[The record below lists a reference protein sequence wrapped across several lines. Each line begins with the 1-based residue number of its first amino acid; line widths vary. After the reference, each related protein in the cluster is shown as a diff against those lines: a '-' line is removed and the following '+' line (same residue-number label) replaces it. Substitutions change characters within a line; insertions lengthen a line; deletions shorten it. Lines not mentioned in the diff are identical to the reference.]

1 MNLKRLFVNALAAI
15 GLTAAAPAVAEPI
28 LLDADS
34 VGESFTISFD
44 GFVDGGPSI
53 DGLGS
58 ELTLTLTGVEHG
70 TYTFDYALTNVGAGG
85 DHINSRV
92 SGFAFN
98 TDPDIDSASSTGT
111 YGYTNTSSNYPNGI
125 GTVDVCFQARRT
137 GSCAGG
143 GSGGVFENDTGSGTL
158 SLNFGTAPAA
168 LTLDDFF
175 VRYQSISG
183 IDGVTSA
190 SGRQTSTTSGANTT
204 SGGTTSGTDV
214 PEPGMMLLF
223 ALAVLGLAIGTR
235 PRRVQPSPAGL
246 AYA

>member
-1 MNLKRLFVNALAAI
+1 MNLKRLFLRALAIVGVA
-15 GLTAAAPAVAEPI
+15 TAAPAAAEPI
-28 LLDADS
+28 LLDAGS

-58 ELTLTLTGVEHG
+58 ELTLTLTGIENGV
-70 TYTFDYALTNVGAGG
+70 YTFDYTMTNTGADG
-85 DHINSRV
+85 DGIGSRV

-98 TDPDIDSASSTGT
+98 TDPDIDSATSTGT
-111 YGYTNTSSNYPNGI
+111 YGYTNTGSNFPNGI

-143 GSGGVFENDTGSGTL
+143 GSGGVFDGDSGSGTL
-158 SLNFGTAPAA
+158 SLDFGGTAPAS

-175 VRYQSISG
+175 VRYQSVT
-183 IDGVTSA
+183 GVHGVGSA
-190 SGRQTSTTSGANTT
+190 SGRQTST

-223 ALAVLGLAIGTR
+223 GLAILGLAIGTR
-235 PRRVQPSPAGL
+235 RRRPRAAAPVRL

>member
-1 MNLKRLFVNALAAI
+1 MNFKRLIVNTLAAI
-15 GLTAAAPAVAEPI
+15 GLTAAAPAFAEPI

-70 TYTFDYALTNVGAGG
+70 TYTFDYALTNVGVGG
-85 DHINSRV
+85 DHIDSRV

-98 TDPDIDSASSTGT
+98 TDPEIASATSTGA
-111 YGYTNTSSNYPNGI
+111 YRYTNTNSNYPNGI

-143 GSGGVFENDTGSGTL
+143 ASGGVFENNTGTGTL
-158 SLNFGTAPAA
+158 SLNFGTAPAQ

-175 VRYQSISG
+175 VRYQSVSG

-190 SGRQTSTTSGANTT
+190 SGRQTSTTSGGTTTGGST
-204 SGGTTSGTDV
+204 SGIDV

-223 ALAVLGLAIGTR
+223 GLAVLGLAIGTR
-235 PRRVQPSPAGL
+235 RRRIQHAPASL